1 MSILYSNDFFKNDK
15 VKIPLFNSGKPVH
28 SKYNPQK
35 EAENFINTIED
46 ADFFVVFGLGAGF
59 HIEALKNKF
68 PSAKILAADFYEED
82 VNFLKENFQIL
93 SSLEKSVIFST
104 FKNFSTDL
112 KKNYIPAK
120 YKKLSALFLPS
131 WKNANETEF
140 ENFKKL
146 FDSVLKEISLDFSTQ
161 SHFGKIWQ
169 KNIIKNIFLKKK
181 QEEIFIDTRKTACI
195 IAAGPSLDET
205 VKSLQ
210 NENENFIIATDT
222 SYKILLKYNIFCDAV
237 VSVDGQFVSKEHFT
251 KKIDKKTLF
260 ILDYASN
267 PLITEKIIKNKNKN
281 IFFSSGHPLTLY
293 AEKTSSTNNILK
305 LDSGSGTV
313 TICALDFAIKAGFSK
328 IKIFASDFSFKN
340 NKPYAKGSYLDD
352 IFMQNQTKFS
362 PLEKQFTSLMYRTKT
377 ELNEEN
383 IKTTEILNQY
393 KSSFFSVIKN
403 SDYETK
409 TEKNIITL
417 QSKTKKNSQIFFSSI
432 NFSIFSKI
440 LKENTE
446 NLIRNPEL
454 FFNSDFE
461 TALLPYISF
470 LRTKKENK
478 NVSYK
483 ELLVKAAKSLER
495 LIESL

>member
-1 MSILYSNDFFKNDK
+1 MSILYSKEFFSNNK
-15 VKIPLFNSGKPVH
+15 VKIPLFQSGKPVH

-46 ADFFVVFGLGAGF
+46 ADFFVVFGLGSGF
-59 HIEALKNKF
+59 HIDALKNRF
-68 PSAKILAADFYEED
+68 PSAKILACEFYEED
-82 VNFLKENFQIL
+82 VDFLKENFTSL

-104 FKNFSTDL
+104 FNNFSNDL
-112 KKNYIPAK
+112 KKSYVPAK
-120 YKKLSALFLPS
+120 YEKLSAIFLPS
-131 WKNANETEF
+131 WKTENKAQF
-140 ENFKKL
+140 EDFREL
-146 FDSVLKEISLDFSTQ
+146 FNSILKEISLDFSTQ

-169 KNIIKNIFLKKK
+169 KNIIKNIFLEKPQK
-181 QEEIFIDTRKTACI
+181 EISIDTTKTACI
-195 IAAGPSLDET
+195 IGAGPSLDET
-205 VKSLQ
+205 VKNLQ
-210 NENENFIIATDT
+210 NKNENYIIATDT
-222 SYKILLKYNIFCDAV
+222 SYKILLKYNIFPDAV
-237 VSVDGQFVSKEHFT
+237 VSVDGQFISKEHFT

-267 PLITEKIIKNKNKN
+267 PLITEKIIQNENT
-281 IFFSSGHPLTLY
+281 ILFFSSGHPLSLY
-293 AEKTSSTNNILK
+293 AEQTSSSNILK
-305 LDSGSGTV
+305 LSSGSGTV
-313 TICALDFAIKAGFSK
+313 TVCALDFALKAGFSK

-383 IKTTEILNQY
+383 TKTTEILNQY
-393 KSSFFSVIKN
+393 KSSFFSVIKK
-403 SDYETK
+403 SGYEIK
-409 TEKNIITL
+409 KEKNIITL
-417 QSKTKKNSQIFFSSI
+417 KSETRKNSQMFFSHI

-446 NLIRNPEL
+446 NLTRNPEL

-470 LRTKKENK
+470 LRTKEENK